1 MVVLVQSARTLG
13 CALRDGRRDGGLTQQ
28 QLATLSG
35 VAQPTIS
42 NIERGAS
49 RVSLD
54 TLLRILAALRLELV
68 LQPRES
74 GDLAS
79 YWQHR

>member
-1 MVVLVQSARTLG
+1 LLG
-13 CALRDGRRDGGLTQQ
+13 RALRDARREHGLTQR

-42 NIERGAS
+42 NIERGVS
-49 RVSLD
+49 SVSLD

-68 LQPRES
+68 LQPRAS
-74 GDLAS
+74 DDLAS
-79 YWQHR
+79 HWQHG